1 VIDVGTDPLDVLAA
15 ECDLVSAVAREL
27 PEEDYLLPTRCP
39 AWNVKELLAHMDRDV
54 DRINAALEAPAPP
67 VADTDSVS
75 YWRAYDPSVDASAIA
90 GRAKDLAAS
99 FGWGSELAAAW
110 DELWRRAVAAAAQ
123 EDPARVVV
131 TWGPALTLE
140 DLVKT
145 RVLEITVHG
154 TDLSAA
160 LRRPAW
166 ATEGGLRITT
176 GILTGLL
183 GEEHPEALGWDDL
196 TLLEKGTGRAQ
207 LTEDEGATL
216 GPLAG
221 RFPLLG

>member
-1 VIDVGTDPLDVLAA
+1 MGADAFKALRGECEELSKVVLD
-15 ECDLVSAVAREL
+15 L
-27 PEEDYLLPTRCP
+27 PEDDFARPTRCT
-39 AWNVKELLAHMDRDV
+39 AWNVKELMGHIYRDI
-54 DRINAALEAPAPP
+54 DRINAALSSEPPGEAT
-67 VADTDSVS
+67 DDSVS

-154 TDLSAA
+154 TDLSLMAA
-160 LRRPAW
+160 RRFDHVRTHLLLLCVRHCAVPSRHVRAPVPP
-166 ATEGGLRITT
+166 T
-176 GILTGLL
+176 LT
-183 GEEHPEALGWDDL
+183 
-196 TLLEKGTGRAQ
+196 
-207 LTEDEGATL
+207 
-216 GPLAG
+216 PL
-221 RFPLLG
+221 